1 MQKPE
6 KARQISKPLTVGALC
21 PSARAV
27 ASTSP
32 WLLWA
37 EGSAVWVKNA
47 DSDPS
52 PSQPGCLWNLEQ
64 RCNVREN
71 SSCLDEARSASLS
84 TGACLPQ
91 FTLPVYLSIRLSV
104 SLSAS
109 GINFAVAVLICSTLL
124 ICFSILLVFI
134 ACIHFVMPHTQCWLF
149 GLHCLSISLLFSF
162 THSISLSP
170 LFPLFALSSCPPPP
184 ILAPCLSKLLSRLPD
199 CCIPALPSDRE
210 CCATVC
216 CVGHV
221 PVVPHH
227 LFMWGSTCLSFFW
240 IGLNVYPL
248 C

>member
-1 MQKPE
+1 MQEPE
-6 KARQISKPLTVGALC
+6 TARQISKPLTVGALC

-91 FTLPVYLSIRLSV
+91 FTLPVYLSLCLSV
-104 SLSAS
+104 SFWYKFCCCFDLYHSVNLFLLHSLS
-109 GINFAVAVLICSTLL
+109 
-124 ICFSILLVFI
+124 
-134 ACIHFVMPHTQCWLF
+134 
-149 GLHCLSISLLFSF
+149 LHCLYTLCYAAHPVLLIWPTLSHYHPSLFLYSFHLPFSF
-162 THSISLSP
+162 ISSVCS
-170 LFPLFALSSCPPPP
+170 LFLSSPSHPCSLPLKAPLPPPSLP
-184 ILAPCLSKLLSRLPD
+184 PRLLY
-199 CCIPALPSDRE
+199 PSF
-210 CCATVC
+210 A
-216 CVGHV
+216 
-221 PVVPHH
+221 
-227 LFMWGSTCLSFFW
+227 
-240 IGLNVYPL
+240 
-248 C
+248 